1 MSLLKYVILGAAAV
15 YGYNYATK
23 KRVVDGKSI
32 VDDLKDKA
40 PEWIDKAKSYKQDA
54 ETRYN
59 NFANEYPE

>member
-32 VDDLKDKA
+32 IDDLKEQA
-40 PEWIDKAKSYKQDA
+40 PDYIERAKKFGEKVKQDLNQ
-54 ETRYN
+54 TNGLY
-59 NFANEYPE
+59 

>member
-32 VDDLKDKA
+32 IDDLKDQA
-40 PEWIDKAKSYKQDA
+40 PDYIERAKRFGDKVKQDLNQ
-54 ETRYN
+54 TNGLY
-59 NFANEYPE
+59 

>member
-32 VDDLKDKA
+32 IDDLKEQA
-40 PEWIDKAKSYKQDA
+40 PDYIERAKKFGERVKQDLNQ
-54 ETRYN
+54 TNGLY
-59 NFANEYPE
+59 

>member
-32 VDDLKDKA
+32 IDDLKEQA
-40 PEWIDKAKSYKQDA
+40 PDYIEKAKKFGEKVKQDLNQ
-54 ETRYN
+54 TNGLY
-59 NFANEYPE
+59 

>member
-32 VDDLKDKA
+32 VDDLKEQA
-40 PEWIDKAKSYKQDA
+40 PDYIERAKKFGERVKQDLNQ
-54 ETRYN
+54 TNGLY
-59 NFANEYPE
+59 